1 MQFNLRSGAILAVLI
16 LVTAERKVDFAVFLL
31 FYGLIVGKFALICTM
46 EIWLFISSLDLL
58 YLRN

>member
-46 EIWLFISSLDLL
+46 EIW
-58 YLRN
+58 